1 MFSLFLSM
9 LMDKKI
15 LDLEKRRKIYN
26 FILNHPG
33 VHLRLI
39 SKKIKMPY
47 TTIRH
52 HIHYLERHDLII
64 KKSDGKSDKLY
75 IKNKVSRKDKDIIGF
90 LQQNTQR
97 EIILLLLAYVECSIS
112 EISKNLN
119 RHPSTILFHLKK
131 LHEKDIVEHV
141 ENKNGLIKK
150 DDFSIKI
157 LRKNITNESVYMLK
171 KPDVI
176 YDLLIRYK
184 HNISDDSAIVSI
196 ILNYIR
202 AFLEDGVPDQILS
215 PRSSIDSIEKMI
227 FEDLFPPSFCA

>member
-131 LHEKDIVEHV
+131 LHDKNIVEHV

-196 ILNYIR
+196 VLDYIR
-202 AFLEDGVPDQILS
+202 SFLEDGVPDRILS

>member
-1 MFSLFLSM
+1 
-9 LMDKKI
+9 MDKKI

-97 EIILLLLAYVECSIS
+97 EIILLLLVYVECSIS

-196 ILNYIR
+196 VLDYIR
-202 AFLEDGVPDQILS
+202 SLLAKFFVFL
-215 PRSSIDSIEKMI
+215 SIY
-227 FEDLFPPSFCA
+227 L

>member
-75 IKNKVSRKDKDIIGF
+75 IKNKVSRKDKEIIGF

-97 EIILLLLAYVECSIS
+97 EIILLLLAYVGCSIS

-131 LHEKDIVEHV
+131 LHDKNIVEHV

-171 KPDVI
+171 KPDEI

-196 ILNYIR
+196 ILDYIR

>member
-171 KPDVI
+171 KPDEI